1 MTETKKLW
9 EEETRKIRLLRICTD
24 LVVQLL
30 MTRPLKADDA
40 DRLIAGARSYALQ
53 LFPDKGHVFDLVY
66 LPRFRRALEEAGAK
80 QMPGIL
86 MKWEKLTH

>member
-1 MTETKKLW
+1 MTETKELW

-30 MTRPLKADDA
+30 MTRPLRADDA
-40 DRLIAGARSYALQ
+40 DRLIAGARGYALQ

-66 LPRFRRALEEAGAK
+66 LPRFRRALQEAGAR

-86 MKWEKLTH
+86 EKWEKLTH